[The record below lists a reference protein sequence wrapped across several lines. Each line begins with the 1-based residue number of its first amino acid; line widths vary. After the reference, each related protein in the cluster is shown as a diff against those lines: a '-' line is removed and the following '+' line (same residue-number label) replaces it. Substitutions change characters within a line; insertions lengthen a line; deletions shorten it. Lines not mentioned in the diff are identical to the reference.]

1 MPRNSYFPSVVA
13 FAYVYI
19 RHIDWRIFLSV
30 SRMEKAEL
38 NRSAATCSIK
48 VKFEANHHKSGSI
61 LCRCCASIFFFPEL
75 SNNQNS
81 DTKNMAVKHRDKSAM
96 FYLDITRA

>member
-1 MPRNSYFPSVVA
+1 MQ
-13 FAYVYI
+13 
-19 RHIDWRIFLSV
+19 
-30 SRMEKAEL
+30 K
-38 NRSAATCSIK
+38 
-48 VKFEANHHKSGSI
+48 
-61 LCRCCASIFFFPEL
+61 LCFKIFFFAEL